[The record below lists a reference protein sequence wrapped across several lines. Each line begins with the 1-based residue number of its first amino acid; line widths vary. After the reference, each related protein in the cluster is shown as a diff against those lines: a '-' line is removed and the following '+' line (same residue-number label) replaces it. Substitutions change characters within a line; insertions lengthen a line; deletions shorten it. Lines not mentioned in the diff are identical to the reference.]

1 MGRAARNA
9 NGRVIMFAKRITR
22 SMQAALDT
30 VKYRRERQIAYN
42 KAHGITPTTV
52 IRKMDENLRVEEHG
66 EIYESKKK
74 REKIP
79 PAEKQKMVKELKAK
93 MLKAA
98 KDLEFEMAAK
108 YRDEIE
114 KIKKL

>member
-9 NGRVIMFAKRITR
+9 NGRVIMFAKKITG
-22 SMQAALDT
+22 SMQAAIDT
-30 VKYRRERQIAYN
+30 VKYRRQRQIAYN
-42 KAHGITPTTV
+42 KEHGITPTTV
-52 IRKMDENLRVEEHG
+52 IRKMDENLRVEDYS
-66 EIYESKKK
+66 EIYEKKSKQ
-74 REKIP
+74 KIP
-79 PAEKQKMVKELKAK
+79 KSEKQKIIKELKAK

>member
-9 NGRVIMFAKRITR
+9 NGKVQMYAKKITR
-22 SMQAALDT
+22 SMQAAIDI
-30 VKYRRERQIAYN
+30 KDYRRTRQIAFN
-42 KAHGITPTTV
+42 KEHGITPTSTK
-52 IRKMDENLRVEEHG
+52 RELDENLRLEDYSELA
-66 EIYESKKK
+66 EKKLK
-74 REKIP
+74 QKIP
-79 PAEKQKMVKELKAK
+79 KHEKQKIVKELKGK
-93 MLKAA
+93 MIQAA